1 MSSYVTTAYP
11 NTPDL
16 PDPLSR
22 VEEEQEGYI
31 ARGQAQLR
39 QLTRDREARAV
50 FLSMA
55 VGFGA
60 GLLLSGAFARK
71 TPPASWRDG
80 LMAEGLGR
88 NLLNRIDQY
97 LPDAVSNRLSS

>member
-1 MSSYVTTAYP
+1 
-11 NTPDL
+11 
-16 PDPLSR
+16 
-22 VEEEQEGYI
+22 
-31 ARGQAQLR
+31 
-39 QLTRDREARAV
+39 
-50 FLSMA
+50 MA